1 MLTVFPEMSKR
12 AHSPIVD
19 ENSEVATALLAADV
33 DYDSEDTMRYET
45 RKKTK
50 TATEGTLNIDY
61 VRDQTSVTNSRA
73 SPFAAALA
81 EQEETRSEIKSIKS
95 KLDSTKKELD
105 SAKKEWAGKHEALRE
120 RHEALESRFY
130 ALEGSETEREI
141 RHRFLACIKRDILGT
156 ASDEDYVHIGRAN
169 SAAHTGNC
177 VRDAHLYQCAG
188 GRTDYAC
195 FEKIYGLQPGIL
207 LFQVHSKFFL
217 FHDEDNVNICIATSD
232 AIPLLD
238 RHATLLANK
247 DRPPPPRFHEAFHK
261 FVKEFKRANFPKQYL
276 KENENLARC
285 HYEFL
290 ASF

>member
-1 MLTVFPEMSKR
+1 MSKR
-12 AHSPIVD
+12 AHAPIVD

-45 RKKTK
+45 RKKMK

-61 VRDQTSVTNSRA
+61 VRDQTFVANSRA

-81 EQEETRSEIKSIKS
+81 EQEETRAEIKTIKS
-95 KLDSTKKELD
+95 KLDSVEKEQTKWLE
-105 SAKKEWAGKHEALRE
+105 KHDALRE
-120 RHEALESRFY
+120 RHEALESRFN

-156 ASDEDYVHIGRAN
+156 ASDEDHVHIGRGN
-169 SAAHTGNC
+169 SVAHTGNC

-217 FHDEDNVNICIATSD
+217 FHNEDKVNICIATSD

-247 DRPPPPRFHEAFHK
+247 DRPPPPRFHETFHN
-261 FVKEFKRANFPKQYL
+261 FVKEFKRANYPKQYL

-285 HYEFL
+285 HHEFF